1 MGLLQLVR
9 PMLSVLPEVAS
20 PDRRIPFREKVVWTV
35 IALFTFLVL
44 SQLPLYGVKNT
55 STSDALH
62 WLRAIMAS
70 SRGTLM
76 ELGVGPIVTAGLV
89 MQLLAGSKILDVDQ
103 NIKEDR
109 ALFSGA
115 QKLFG
120 LIITIGQAV
129 AYVMSGM
136 YGDVNE
142 IGAANAILIIVQLSL
157 SGLIIII
164 LDEMLQKGYGL
175 GSGISLFMASNICQN
190 IVWDTFSPVSITTGR
205 GTEFHGALIAF
216 FHVLFS
222 RSNKLSAL
230 KEAFY
235 RQNLPNVTN
244 VLSTVLMF
252 IVITY
257 FQGFRIDL
265 PVKYQRY
272 RGQQGSYPIKLLY
285 TSNMPI
291 ILQSALVSNFYF
303 VSQLLFKKFGDNIA
317 VRVLGVWADV
327 EGSVGSIPVS
337 GLAYYISAPS
347 SATEILY
354 DPIRAVAY
362 VTFVL
367 GSCAFFSATWVE
379 ISGSSSRD
387 VAKQLRDNQ
396 MVMSGYRDSSMVHVL
411 NRYIPVAALF
421 GGVAIGVLSIVSDF
435 LGAIGSGTG
444 VLLAVTIIYQ
454 YFEAFAKEQ
463 TDLSSMFGF

>member
-1 MGLLQLVR
+1 MGVLHVVR
-9 PMLSVLPEVAS
+9 PMLSILPEVAS

-35 IALFTFLVL
+35 IALFSFLVF

-55 STSDALH
+55 SSTDALY
-62 WLRAIMAS
+62 WMRAILAS
-70 SRGTLM
+70 NRGTLM
-76 ELGVGPIVTAGLV
+76 ELGVGPIVTSGLI
-89 MQLLAGSKILDVDQ
+89 MQLLAGTKVLEVDQ

-115 QKLFG
+115 QKLLGIF
-120 LIITIGQAV
+120 ITIGQAV
-129 AYVMSGM
+129 VYVMSGM
-136 YGDVNE
+136 YGDINE
-142 IGAANAILIIVQLSL
+142 IGAANSILIIIQLTL
-157 SGLIIII
+157 SGLLLII

-265 PVKYQRY
+265 PVKYQKY

-291 ILQSALVSNFYF
+291 ILQTALVSNFYF
-303 VSQLLFKKFGDNIA
+303 MSQMLFKKFGDNLLI
-317 VRVLGVWADV
+317 RLLGVWADV
-327 EGSVGSIPVS
+327 EGSTGAIPVS
-337 GLAYYISAPS
+337 GVAYYISAPS
-347 SATEILY
+347 SATEIFY
-354 DPIRAVAY
+354 DPIRAIIYIA
-362 VTFVL
+362 FVL
-367 GSCAFFSATWVE
+367 GSCALFSATWVE
-379 ISGSSSRD
+379 VSGSSSRD

-396 MVMSGYRDSSMVHVL
+396 MVMTGYRDSSMVHVL

-421 GGVAIGVLSIVSDF
+421 GGVAIGILSIVSDF
-435 LGAIGSGTG
+435 LGALSSGTG

-463 TDLSSMFGF
+463 TDIASIFGL